1 MTVQLTEAILILPAR
16 AALGIADLLEGL
28 DAPKA
33 LSVSAFEIPGTADF
47 QVQALYQDAPS
58 PEVLQS
64 ILAPLMEAFELPP
77 PLISLNPLQERD
89 WVAESLTGLPPV
101 TAGRFFVAGGH
112 HLHHAPRAA
121 LVLHVEAGQ
130 AFGTGHHDTTAGCLL
145 ALSHLARLLRPDR
158 VLDLGCGSG
167 ILAMAAAKLWRR
179 PVTAS
184 DIDGVATRIAGEN
197 AARNGLAPFMNSVTA
212 PGFTHPAI
220 TAAAPYDL
228 ILANILARPLM
239 RLAFPM
245 ANHLTKGGYAVL
257 SGLLRTQE
265 AAVLSTYRSQGL
277 FLARRFLSNEWST
290 LLLRKRAL
298 G

>member
-1 MTVQLTEAILILPAR
+1 MAGLLTEAILIVPAR
-16 AALGIADLLEGL
+16 AALAVADLLEGL
-28 DAPKA
+28 ETPNA
-33 LSVSAFEIPGTADF
+33 LSISAFEIPGTADF
-47 QVQALYQDAPS
+47 QVHALYPDAPS
-58 PEVLQS
+58 PDHLQS
-64 ILAPLMEAFELPP
+64 LLAPLMEALQTPP
-77 PLISLNPLQERD
+77 PAIRLTPLPERD
-89 WVAESLTGLPPV
+89 WVAESLSGLPPV

-112 HLHHAPRAA
+112 HLTHAPRAA

-145 ALSHLARLLRPDR
+145 ALSHLARSLRPIR

-167 ILAMAAAKLWRR
+167 VLAMAAAKLWRR

-184 DIDGVATRIAGEN
+184 DIDRIATRIAGEN
-197 AARNGLAPFMNSVTA
+197 AVRNRLAPFINTVNA

-220 TAAAPYDL
+220 TADAPYDL

-239 RLAFPM
+239 RLARPM

-257 SGLLRTQE
+257 SGLLRSQE
-265 AAVLSTYRSQGL
+265 AAVLSAYRSQGL

>member
-16 AALGIADLLEGL
+16 AALSAADLLEGL
-28 DAPKA
+28 ETPKA

-47 QVQALYQDAPS
+47 QIQALYQDAPS
-58 PEVLQS
+58 PENLQS
-64 ILAPLMEAFELPP
+64 LLAPLLEALQTPA
-77 PLISLNPLQERD
+77 PLIRLNPLQERD

-112 HLHHAPRAA
+112 DLHRAPPSA
-121 LVLHVEAGQ
+121 LILHVEAGQ
-130 AFGTGHHDTTAGCLL
+130 AFGTGHHDTTASCLL
-145 ALSHLARLLRPDR
+145 ALSHIARRRRPAR

-167 ILAMAAAKLWRR
+167 VLAMAAAKLWRC

-184 DIDGVATRIAGEN
+184 DIDRVATRIAGEN
-197 AARNGLAPFMNSVTA
+197 AARNGLASFINAVTA

-239 RLAFPM
+239 RLARPM
-245 ANHLTKGGYAVL
+245 ANHLTEGGYAVL
-257 SGLLRTQE
+257 SGLLRSQE
-265 AAVLSTYRSQGL
+265 AAVLSAYRSQGL
-277 FLARRFLSNEWST
+277 FLSRRFLSHEWST
-290 LLLRKRAL
+290 LLLHKRAL